1 MSWRKALAWRIE
13 VAKDFQK
20 ALKKLDRPTVK
31 RVISKLREIEKLDD
45 PRLMGKALVG
55 NLAGLWRYRV
65 GDYRI
70 ICSFEDE
77 TLVVLVLDVAHRSK
91 SYR

>member
-1 MSWRKALAWRIE
+1 MAWRIE